1 MYILDVFFPLLWQKT
16 QNTPKSQKWPVSEK
30 TMVLPQTGFKHK
42 ILSPFWVVALQFFQK
57 GIGVGV
63 RVLRAGCDEEL
74 ENGSP
79 GGSEEH
85 HGPIAMWACLS
96 VHHHSVQLVP

>member
-1 MYILDVFFPLLWQKT
+1 MFSFHYSDRRHKIHQTLKTDQCLKYKGLASNWFQT
-16 QNTPKSQKWPVSEK
+16 QN
-30 TMVLPQTGFKHK
+30 
-42 ILSPFWVVALQFFQK
+42 PFTFPGLALQFFQK

-63 RVLRAGCDEEL
+63 RALRAGCDEEL

-85 HGPIAMWACLS
+85 HGPIAMWACFS